1 MPWFEKEMDYA
12 RESLVEASGEVVDKA
27 GERLGTVMQD
37 AVKSAGA
44 ELRAV
49 VVDASSEID
58 AKLDKISD
66 ELHEQRSLT
75 KDDVRELVDYA
86 GDRFAAVLD
95 ARVKVMRE
103 EITGLVQ
110 EKTEYL
116 KQEIDDF
123 FIRRQRDLAR
133 ERQRMVV
140 NIALAFLAS
149 IAVGAVSLFYRG
161 LDAGQIDMLALF
173 RIVLASLAGG
183 YGVYMAIGM
192 IRYWAGLAE
201 HEKDMVYVA
210 ARYWGWLRPG
220 NLFLSFVLILAL
232 SALSLALIFPD
243 RALALLGLDA
253 WLDRFMQAI
262 AVRQAPSAGA
272 P

>member
-12 RESLVEASGEVVDKA
+12 RDSLSAASDRAVDKA
-27 GERLGTVMQD
+27 GDRLGTVMHE
-37 AVKSAGA
+37 AVKSAGS

-49 VVDASSEID
+49 VEDASAEID
-58 AKLDKISD
+58 AKLEKISD

-75 KDDVRELVDYA
+75 KEDVRELVDYA

-95 ARVKVMRE
+95 ARVQVMRE

-110 EKTEYL
+110 EKVEYL
-116 KQEIDDF
+116 KHEIDDF

-149 IAVGAVSLFYRG
+149 VAVGAVSLFYRG

-192 IRYWAGLAE
+192 ARYWLNLAE

-210 ARYWGWLRPG
+210 ARYWGWLRPASLAG
-220 NLFLSFVLILAL
+220 SFVLILAL
-232 SALSLALIFPD
+232 SGLSLALIFPE
-243 RALALLGLDA
+243 RALSLLGLDA
-253 WLDRFMQAI
+253 WLNAFMQAL
-262 AVRQAPSAGA
+262 AVRPAPSAGA